1 MSRRISDL
9 EESLII
15 DDQDEILFFQNSTK
29 RSKKIKRGNF
39 FNSRGI
45 SVRGRFVDSVT
56 GNDVYY
62 VADLAATNAALAQ
75 ASANGAQASANGKN
89 RIYYSPSEPAIAA
102 VTGSISGTTLN
113 VTAVNTPVIT
123 GGSTYIYIGAILSGG
138 SIISGTKVTGYGTGS
153 GGVGTYSISTSQTVG
168 SGSINANPFTIG
180 DIWYN
185 TTDGLYKQHV
195 CTAVSNNS
203 KTFTA
208 SFAPMMK
215 LDANNNISGLVKAD
229 GTDKNFVLIAE
240 NFQIWNGVSA
250 EVPFEVVTDPA
261 NPPNQVV
268 RIRDAQIQNVDVGKL
283 TSGFISSKVIELS
296 DSSAYIQSDAFI
308 ETWVTGKLYKTT
320 RSVPS
325 DQTKVKVEQNDG
337 TYLVYNCAVEHTST
351 TFASDL
357 SGGKWTLA
365 SPQPSIRGFR
375 IIGNGESEFQDV
387 KIRGIVYATTG
398 YFGSTSSVVS
408 IDTGG
413 LVVGSS
419 GVIKSNGTIWTN
431 SGGIGTFTGSSGF
444 YLGYTPGP
452 NVYQFY
458 IGSSSKYLRWDGT
471 NLRINGNLVNG
482 TTIGGASGSEGLLRG
497 VDDAVLTIN
506 GGSANGIQNGAQI
519 DLVGVDYTG
528 VADAQGLLILQA
540 GWKTG
545 FSGGDGSLLF
555 KTSKGSSVDSKDV
568 GIDRLTIN
576 ADGTVTVV
584 GGISSIGGAPNG
596 GAGKLIV
603 DTSVTAPTYTS
614 TSSKRFK
621 KKIKNLKN
629 GLEIVSKLRPVVFD
643 WKTKDLKNDI
653 GLIAEEVNEIVPNLV
668 GLDNKGEVVGID
680 YSKLTPILIQA
691 VKELSLEIQKLKK
704 KIN

>member
-1 MSRRISDL
+1 MSRRIVDL
-9 EESLII
+9 QESLII

-45 SVRGRFVDSVT
+45 SVRGRFIDSAT

-62 VADLAATNAALAQ
+62 VADLAATNSALAQ

-89 RIYYSPSEPAIAA
+89 RIYYSPSEPAIGA
-102 VTGSISGTTLN
+102 VTGSISGTTLT
-113 VTAVNTPVIT
+113 VTAVSTPVIT

-138 SIISGTKVTGYGTGS
+138 SIISGTKVTGYISGS
-153 GGVGTYSISTSQTVG
+153 GGVGTYSIDKSQTVG
-168 SGSINANPFTIG
+168 SQTINANPFTVG
-180 DIWYN
+180 DTWYN
-185 TTDGLYKQHV
+185 TTDGLYKQYV

-250 EVPFEVVTDPA
+250 EVPFEIVTDPA

-308 ETWVTGKLYKTT
+308 ESWGTGKLYKTT

-325 DQTKVKVEQNDG
+325 DQIKVKIEQNDG
-337 TYLVYNCAVEHTST
+337 TYLVYNCAVQHTST

-408 IDTGG
+408 VDAGG

-431 SGGIGTFTGSSGF
+431 SGGTGTFTGSSGF

-458 IGSSSKYLRWDGT
+458 IGSASRFLRWDGS
-471 NLRINGNLVNG
+471 NLKINGNLVNG

-497 VDDAVLTIN
+497 VDNAVLTIN
-506 GGSANGIQNGAQI
+506 GGSANGIQSGAQI
-519 DLVGVDYTG
+519 DLVGADYTG
-528 VADAQGLLILQA
+528 IADAQGWLILQA

-545 FSGGDGSLLF
+545 FSGGDGSLVF
-555 KTSKGSSVDSKDV
+555 KTSKGSVVDSKDV
-568 GIDRLTIN
+568 GIDRLTIE

-584 GGISSIGGAPNG
+584 GGISSIEGAPNG
-596 GAGKLIV
+596 GAGKLVV
-603 DTSVTAPTYTS
+603 DTSITAPTYTS

-653 GLIAEEVNEIVPNLV
+653 GLIAEEVNEIIPNLV
-668 GLDNKGEVVGID
+668 GLDNKGQITGID
-680 YSKLTPILIQA
+680 YGKLTPILIQA
-691 VKELSLEIQKLKK
+691 VKDLSIEIQKLKK

>member
-1 MSRRISDL
+1 MSKRIIDL

-75 ASANGAQASANGKN
+75 ATANGAQTSADGKAKV
-89 RIYYSPSEPAIAA
+89 YYQTTEP
-102 VTGSISGTTLN
+102 
-113 VTAVNTPVIT
+113 T
-123 GGSTYIYIGAILSGG
+123 GGTYNAGDLWYDTDDNYKLY
-138 SIISGTKVTGYGTGS
+138 VR
-153 GGVGTYSISTSQTVG
+153 
-168 SGSINANPFTIG
+168 SGSS
-180 DIWYN
+180 W
-185 TTDGLYKQHV
+185 V
-195 CTAVSNNS
+195 
-203 KTFTA
+203 A
-208 SFAPMMK
+208 SFAPMIK
-215 LDANNNISGLVKAD
+215 LGANNNISGLIKAD
-229 GTDKNFVLIAE
+229 GTDKDFVLIADK
-240 NFQIWNGVSA
+240 FQIWNGVSA
-250 EVPFEVVTDPA
+250 EVPFEIVGGNVYIK
-261 NPPNQVV
+261 N
-268 RIRDAQIQNVDVGKL
+268 AQIQTVDAGKL
-283 TSGFISSKVIELS
+283 TAGFISSQVIELS
-296 DSSAYIQSDAFI
+296 DSGAYIQSSVFI

-320 RSVPS
+320 RTVPS
-325 DQTKVKVEQNDG
+325 DQTKVKVLQNDG
-337 TYLVYNCAVEHTST
+337 TYLVYNCAVQHTSGA
-351 TFASDL
+351 TFAADL
-357 SGGKWTLA
+357 AASKWTLA
-365 SPQPSIRGFR
+365 SPQPSVQGFR
-375 IIGNGESEFQDV
+375 IIGSGEAEFQDV
-387 KIRGIVYATTG
+387 IIRGTVYATTG
-398 YFGSTSSVVS
+398 YFGNTSSVVS
-408 IDTGG
+408 VDAGG

-419 GVIKSNGTIWTN
+419 GVIKSSGTTWTN
-431 SGGIGTFTGSSGF
+431 SGGTGTFGGSSGF

-458 IGSSSKYLRWDGT
+458 IGSSSRYLRWDGT

-497 VDDAVLTIN
+497 VDNAVLTIN
-506 GGSANGIQNGAQI
+506 GGSANGIQYGSQI
-519 DLVGVDYTG
+519 DLVGTDYT
-528 VADAQGLLILQA
+528 AISDAQGLLILQA

-545 FSGGDGSLLF
+545 FSGGDGSLVLR
-555 KTSKGSSVDSKDV
+555 TSKGSTVDSKDV
-568 GIDRLTIN
+568 GVDRLTIE

-584 GGISSIGGAPNG
+584 GGTSSIGGAPNG
-596 GAGKLIV
+596 GAGKLV
-603 DTSVTAPTYTS
+603 VETSVTAPTYTS

-691 VKELSLEIQKLKK
+691 VKELSLEIEKLKK